1 MTQVFTDYEVAQATR
16 QLDNPPTVEH
26 STQQISTSNVSAMV
40 PITLQIIADC
50 RLIIQQE
57 VKRMKSK
64 ALIDLPMS
72 NSEGNHL
79 QGLMKTLAIA
89 EDLERKQH
97 LEQLTD
103 SQLGELLTEVM
114 RYEATPVQLDLLP
127 AAGRPKGSG
136 KKKKKQTSTR
146 GKG

>member
-1 MTQVFTDYEVAQATR
+1 MQQNILEDFDVNVESR
-16 QLDNPPTVEH
+16 QLDNPPTIEH
-26 STQQISTSNVSAMV
+26 HNHQSTTSAMV

-57 VKRMKSK
+57 VKRMKGK
-64 ALIDLPMS
+64 ALIDIPLS

-79 QGLMKTLAIA
+79 QGLLKTLAIA

-97 LEQLTD
+97 IEQLTD

-114 RYEATPVQLDLLP
+114 KYEATPIARNLLP
-127 AAGRPKGSG
+127 QPGRPVGSG
-136 KKKKKQTSTR
+136 KKKKKKTTTIR
-146 GKG
+146 GRG